1 MQIKV
6 TPESFVST
14 IKLIE
19 SSGIKLQDITIEDFC
34 LTDDGTWWWV
44 CANFDVEYDC
54 LTLSTQF
61 DLEEQA
67 KEFATKVDELLR
79 GIISK
84 FDNEYSFLSNF
95 YPCEI
100 TFDNDVYPSVEHA
113 FQAAKTNDKQ
123 DREKIRNA
131 ETPGKAKRL
140 GRKVRL
146 IDSWNEIRLPT
157 MELLIDQKFNNDVL
171 KQKLIDTSDAILVE
185 GNDWND
191 TFWGMCDGH
200 GENWLGKILMKK
212 REKEQLRSK

>member
-1 MQIKV
+1 MQI
-6 TPESFVST
+6 
-14 IKLIE
+14 
-19 SSGIKLQDITIEDFC
+19 
-34 LTDDGTWWWV
+34 
-44 CANFDVEYDC
+44 
-54 LTLSTQF
+54 
-61 DLEEQA
+61 
-67 KEFATKVDELLR
+67 
-79 GIISK
+79 ISR

-95 YPCEI
+95 YSCEI

-123 DREKIRNA
+123 EREKIRNA

-171 KQKLIDTSDAILVE
+171 KQKLIDTGDAILVE

-200 GENWLGKILMKK
+200 RENWLGKMLMKK
-212 REKEQLRSK
+212 RESLKNK

>member
-1 MQIKV
+1 MQQTV

-19 SSGIKLQDITIEDFC
+19 SSGIKLYDITIEDFC
-34 LTDDGTWWWV
+34 LTDGGVWWWV

-79 GIISK
+79 GIISR

-95 YPCEI
+95 YPCGI

-123 DREKIRNA
+123 EREKIRNA

-157 MELLIDQKFNNDVL
+157 MELNRPKVQ
-171 KQKLIDTSDAILVE
+171 Q
-185 GNDWND
+185 
-191 TFWGMCDGH
+191 
-200 GENWLGKILMKK
+200 
-212 REKEQLRSK
+212 